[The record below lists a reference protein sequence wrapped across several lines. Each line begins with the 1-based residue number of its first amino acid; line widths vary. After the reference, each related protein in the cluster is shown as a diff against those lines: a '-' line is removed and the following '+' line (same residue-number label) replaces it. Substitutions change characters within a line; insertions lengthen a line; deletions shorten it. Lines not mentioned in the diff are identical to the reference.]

1 MTSRTNGPVRGQHL
15 GGTAD
20 VTPSPLEQR
29 RQLAVQR
36 YLAGDLIETICHE
49 MGCSKSWLYKW
60 KQRYQA
66 TDPTWAQEH
75 SRRPQTTPTQTPES
89 IEAEILQLRQ
99 TLSLDGTTP
108 VSARVIQEHLS
119 PHPNAALPALR
130 TIYRLLNRQSKT
142 GVAHAVSSSR
152 VGALASRVGQLQAP
166 SPQEATGAPRHMS
179 R

>member
-1 MTSRTNGPVRGQHL
+1 MTSRTNSSVEGQHL

-20 VTPSPLEQR
+20 VTSSPLEQR

-36 YLAGDLIETICHE
+36 YLAGDLIETICQE

-75 SRRPQTTPTQTPES
+75 SRRPQTTPTRTPES
-89 IEAEILQLRQ
+89 IAAAILQLRQ
-99 TLSLDGTTP
+99 TLSADGTTP

-119 PHPNAALPALR
+119 LHPGTALPSRR
-130 TIYRLLNRQSKT
+130 TIYRILKRQAKPGAAPAIALSW
-142 GVAHAVSSSR
+142 G
-152 VGALASRVGQLQAP
+152 GALACRVGQLQAP
-166 SPQEATGAPRHMS
+166 RPQEANGAPRHKS